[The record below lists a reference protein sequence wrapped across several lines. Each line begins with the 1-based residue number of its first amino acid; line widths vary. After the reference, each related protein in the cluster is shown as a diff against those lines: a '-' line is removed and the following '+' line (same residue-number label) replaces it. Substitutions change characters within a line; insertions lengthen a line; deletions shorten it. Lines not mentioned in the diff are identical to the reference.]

1 VGKGSVSRTSTS
13 PDRTHLTLTGHT
25 PMPPIGCFVW
35 PGCHDQAV
43 AAGSPANS
51 RHIMLPADVAVRLQ
65 PGRPEESVAGGLQ
78 AHSGHDAGAYW

>member
-35 PGCHDQAV
+35 SGCHDQAV
-43 AAGSPANS
+43 AAG
-51 RHIMLPADVAVRLQ
+51 V
-65 PGRPEESVAGGLQ
+65 PGELAPHYAAGRRRGPSAAGQAGGIS
-78 AHSGHDAGAYW
+78 SGRSAGAFWS

>member
-1 VGKGSVSRTSTS
+1 MSMHCGPHGQRT
-13 PDRTHLTLTGHT
+13 DL
-25 PMPPIGCFVW
+25 PPIGCFVW
-35 PGCHDQAV
+35 SGCHDQAV

-78 AHSGHDAGAYW
+78 AHSGLDAGAYW